1 MMPEPSILRPVHA
14 NAKPVIRSTPSAVTQ
29 QGETVIECRDIWKL
43 YGRRAKEALASIK
56 REGIDK
62 DEVKRRFDCVVGVAG
77 VSFTVSRGETLCIMG
92 LSGCGKSTL
101 LRHINRLIDPTAGEI
116 WIEGEQTANLKAKP
130 LRELRAKRFGMV
142 FQNMA
147 LWPHFTVLENVLF
160 VLQGRG
166 LSRSAQLDAARSA
179 LAAVRLSGW
188 EHHYPDQL
196 SGGMQQR
203 VGLARALSTDP
214 DILLMDEP
222 FSALDP
228 IVRRELA
235 EQFVE
240 VSRRLGK
247 TAVFITHDLD
257 EAIRIGDRVAVMKD
271 GKIVQI
277 GTPFD
282 VVNMPVNDY
291 VKDFAKGVGR
301 LQVLTAGAMMRQFTS
316 GLPHDV
322 SSHRSIDLD
331 ARLPQVLDAFGGDSR
346 PLAVM
351 HEKEVVGVIDYATAL
366 AAIRSKLD

>member
-1 MMPEPSILRPVHA
+1 MIPEPYPRQPVVPEQKSPA
-14 NAKPVIRSTPSAVTQ
+14 RSVPKNAASEQAD
-29 QGETVIECRDIWKL
+29 VIECKDLWKV
-43 YGRRAKEALASIK
+43 YGRAAQQAIASVQ
-56 REGIDK
+56 REQLGK
-62 DEVKRRFDCVVGVAG
+62 DDVKRRYGCVVGVAG
-77 VSFTVSRGETLCIMG
+77 VSFSVKRGETLCIMG

-116 WIEGEQTANLKAKP
+116 WIEGERISDLRAPQ
-130 LRELRAKRFGMV
+130 LRELRARRFGMV

-147 LWPHFTVLENVLF
+147 LWPHFSVLENVLF

-166 LSRSAQLDAARSA
+166 MTRTAQLDAAHRA
-179 LAAVRLSGW
+179 LAAVHLDGW
-188 EHHYPDQL
+188 EQHYPDQL

-203 VGLARALSTDP
+203 VGLARALATDP
-214 DILLMDEP
+214 QILLMDEP

-271 GKIVQI
+271 GQIVQI
-277 GTPFD
+277 GTPFE
-282 VVNMPVNDY
+282 VINAPVNDY
-291 VKDFAKGVGR
+291 VRDFAKGVGR
-301 LQVLTAGAMMRQFTS
+301 LHVLTAEAIMSPLDRGT
-316 GLPHDV
+316 PHDV
-322 SSHRSIDLD
+322 SSLRPVD
-331 ARLPQVLDAFGGDSR
+331 ADATLADVLDALKGGA
-346 PLAVM
+346 PALAVM
-351 HEKEVVGVIDYATAL
+351 HGADVVGVIDPDGTL

>member
-1 MMPEPSILRPVHA
+1 MIAEPKPLQAIHPAVEPVERRRKRVVA
-14 NAKPVIRSTPSAVTQ
+14 QEAA
-29 QGETVIECRDIWKL
+29 TVVECRDVWKI
-43 YGRRAKEALASIK
+43 YGRRAQDAMAAIR
-56 REGIDK
+56 REGIGKED
-62 DEVKRRFDCVVGVAG
+62 VKRRFDCVVGVAG
-77 VSFTVSRGETLCIMG
+77 VSFTVRRGETLCIMG

-101 LRHINRLIDPTAGEI
+101 LRHLNRLIDPTAGEI
-116 WIEGEQTANLKAKP
+116 WIEGERTANLKSKP

-160 VLQGRG
+160 VLEGRG
-166 LSRSAQLDAARSA
+166 MTRAAQLDAARRA
-179 LAAVRLSGW
+179 LAAVHLDEW
-188 EHHYPDQL
+188 EQHYPDQL

-240 VSRRLGK
+240 VSQRLGK

-282 VVNMPVNDY
+282 VINAPVDDY
-291 VKDFAKGVGR
+291 VKEFAKGVGR
-301 LQVLTAGAMMRQFTS
+301 LHVLTAEAIMS
-316 GLPHDV
+316 PLSNGLPHDV
-322 SSHRSIDLD
+322 SSLRPIEAD
-331 ARLPQVLDAFGGDSR
+331 ASLPQVIDALSEAST
-346 PLAVM
+346 PLAVLRDRD
-351 HEKEVVGVIDYATAL
+351 VLGVIDYDTTL